1 MSKSNKS
8 FWLSG
13 SGIAALVMIAAVS
26 YFLFMEHR
34 EHIFQALPYLIVLL
48 CPLMHVFMH
57 SRHGHHHSEHKHD
70 SQHEKFNEVTKESEA
85 YRDGFIEGLKTG
97 REERK
102 NKEDHDAR

>member
-1 MSKSNKS
+1 MSKSKKS
-8 FWLSG
+8 FWRSG
-13 SGIAALVMIAAVS
+13 SGIAALVMNAAVS

-34 EHIFQALPYLIVLL
+34 QHLFQALPYLIFLL

-57 SRHGHHHSEHKHD
+57 RSHGHHHSEPEDKPRHQLFD
-70 SQHEKFNEVTKESEA
+70 EETKENEA

-102 NKEDHDAR
+102 NKEEEDAR

>member
-8 FWLSG
+8 FWRSG

-34 EHIFQALPYLIVLL
+34 QHLFQTLPYLIILL
-48 CPLMHVFMH
+48 CPLMHIFMH
-57 SRHGHHHSEHKHD
+57 GSHGHHHAEHEDK
-70 SQHEKFNEVTKESEA
+70 SPHELFNESTKKNES

-102 NKEDHDAR
+102 YKDDDDVQ